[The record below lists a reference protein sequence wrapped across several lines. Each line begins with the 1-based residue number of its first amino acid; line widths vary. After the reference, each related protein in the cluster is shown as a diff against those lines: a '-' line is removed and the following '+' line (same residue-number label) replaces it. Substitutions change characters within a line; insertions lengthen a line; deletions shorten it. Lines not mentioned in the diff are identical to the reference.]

1 MSLNISLNRFY
12 VSSNIVPEFL
22 ALSYN
27 IKIYI
32 IFQEYLTFPG
42 LYGHPV
48 LCMKTRQMSGIKIH
62 VSRCKGITEISN
74 LHIL

>member
-1 MSLNISLNRFY
+1 M
-12 VSSNIVPEFL
+12 SSNIVPGFL

-27 IKIYI
+27 IKKIYI
-32 IFQEYLTFPG
+32 IFQKYLTFPG

-62 VSRCKGITEISN
+62 VSRFKGITEISN
-74 LHIL
+74 LLIL